1 MHCFYSITETGSSV
15 NAKQAS
21 SVSRILTS
29 TPGISSRLP
38 SISTDGLTIMSTC
51 PDFIASVRAAQCIHL
66 FSFLTSKSIFLL
78 KVNSFTTPQII
89 FRIPEP
95 NLTLGINGMTATPV
109 KGCGRQNAHP
119 PPSQLPLHNRLKN
132 QYHSFPI
139 VPLHR

>member
-1 MHCFYSITETGSSV
+1 
-15 NAKQAS
+15 
-21 SVSRILTS
+21 
-29 TPGISSRLP
+29 
-38 SISTDGLTIMSTC
+38 MSTC
-51 PDFIASVRAAQCIHL
+51 PDFIASVRAAQCFHL

-95 NLTLGINGMTATPV
+95 NPAPDFGVVIQFYFSASTYIEESYTIMTIITRPEKLDVLEETLLTLGINGMTATPV